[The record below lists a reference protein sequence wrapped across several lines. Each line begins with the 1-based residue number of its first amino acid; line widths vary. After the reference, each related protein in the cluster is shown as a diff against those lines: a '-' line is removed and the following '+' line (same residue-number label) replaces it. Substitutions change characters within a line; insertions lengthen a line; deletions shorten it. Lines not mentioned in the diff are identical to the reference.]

1 MLVTNT
7 YCSGSHGDYSHPTL
21 DLRKSYSRFTPLF
34 LALHKSSPPPLSC
47 VMRCMREG
55 GKMVK
60 GDTTSKQMKLQ
71 TKRTCKTENLY
82 FFFTQ
87 KNMFRQER
95 MVSKNVRTKSVVQGF
110 WMGHDKKYKGDFHS
124 EQQNNVDHVVENFFS
139 RTLYC
144 YAKLDHWTGSP
155 ARLCQE
161 WINKLCFHM
170 NLGTLISF
178 YCDLTRF
185 ILMIVSY

>member
-55 GKMVK
+55 GTTVK

-71 TKRTCKTENLY
+71 TKRTCKTDICISFSHKKIL
-82 FFFTQ
+82 
-87 KNMFRQER
+87 FRQER
-95 MVSKNVRTKSVVQGF
+95 MVSNVLTKTVVQGF
-110 WMGHDKKYKGDFHS
+110 GWDMIKNIKEISIVSNKTMLIMWLKIFSLGHLA
-124 EQQNNVDHVVENFFS
+124 VVENWI
-139 RTLYC
+139 TG
-144 YAKLDHWTGSP
+144 LDHLRDCVKNGS
-155 ARLCQE
+155 
-161 WINKLCFHM
+161 INCV
-170 NLGTLISF
+170 
-178 YCDLTRF
+178 F
-185 ILMIVSY
+185 I

>member
-7 YCSGSHGDYSHPTL
+7 YCSGSHGDYSHPTLL

-55 GKMVK
+55 GTTVK

-82 FFFTQ
+82 FFFTP
-87 KNMFRQER
+87 KKY
-95 MVSKNVRTKSVVQGF
+95 VSSRENGFEECTDQRTKSVVQGF

-124 EQQNNVDHVVENFFS
+124 EQQNNVDHVVENFS
-139 RTLYC
+139 LGHLAVVENWITG
-144 YAKLDHWTGSP
+144 LDHLRDCVRNGS
-155 ARLCQE
+155 
-161 WINKLCFHM
+161 INCV
-170 NLGTLISF
+170 
-178 YCDLTRF
+178 F
-185 ILMIVSY
+185 I